1 MDKEVAQFALEDG
14 TTFLVEVDEPEG
26 VPVERVAVDTG
37 KMVLQAKKS
46 FEEAIEIVKP
56 VASVLIEKMK
66 SGLTTPASEV
76 EIKFGL
82 KLAAEAGA
90 IIASVGGDVNFE
102 ITLKW
107 KEEKAAESH
116 VS

>member
-1 MDKEVAQFALEDG
+1 MDKEIAQFSLEDG
-14 TTFLVEVDEPEG
+14 TKFLVEVDEPG
-26 VPVERVAVDTG
+26 GAAVERVAIDTG

-56 VASVLIEKMK
+56 VASVLISKMK
-66 SGLTTPASEV
+66 EGLTTPASEV

-82 KLAAEAGA
+82 KLTAEAGA

-107 KEEKAAESH
+107 KEEK
-116 VS
+116 

>member
-1 MDKEVAQFALEDG
+1 MDKEIAQFSLEDG
-14 TTFLVEVDEPEG
+14 TKFLVEVDEPGE
-26 VPVERVAVDTG
+26 VAVERVAIDTG

-56 VASVLIEKMK
+56 VASVLISKMK
-66 SGLTTPASEV
+66 EGLTTPASEV

-82 KLAAEAGA
+82 KLTAEAGA

-107 KEEKAAESH
+107 KEEK
-116 VS
+116 

>member
-1 MDKEVAQFALEDG
+1 MDKEIAQFSLEDG
-14 TTFLVEVDEPEG
+14 TQFLVEVDEPEG
-26 VPVERVAVDTG
+26 AAVERVAIDTG

-46 FEEAIEIVKP
+46 FEDAIEIVKP
-56 VASVLIEKMK
+56 VASVLISKMK
-66 SGLTTPASEV
+66 EGLTTPASEV

-82 KLAAEAGA
+82 KLTAEAGA

-107 KEEKAAESH
+107 KEEK
-116 VS
+116 

>member
-1 MDKEVAQFALEDG
+1 MDKEIAQFSLEDG
-14 TTFLVEVDEPEG
+14 TKFLVEVDEPGG
-26 VPVERVAVDTG
+26 VAVERVAIDTG

-56 VASVLIEKMK
+56 VASVLISKMK
-66 SGLTTPASEV
+66 EGLTTPASEV

-82 KLAAEAGA
+82 KLTAEAGA

-107 KEEKAAESH
+107 KEEK
-116 VS
+116 

>member
-1 MDKEVAQFALEDG
+1 MDKEIAQFSLEDG
-14 TTFLVEVDEPEG
+14 TKFLVEVDEPGG
-26 VPVERVAVDTG
+26 VAVERVAIDTG

-56 VASVLIEKMK
+56 VASVLISKMK
-66 SGLTTPASEV
+66 EGLTTPASEV

-82 KLAAEAGA
+82 KLTAEAGA
-90 IIASVGGDVNFE
+90 IIASAGGDVNFE

-107 KEEKAAESH
+107 KEEK
-116 VS
+116 